1 MREIRLFE
9 TRILLWRG
17 AAAEAGE
24 NVRAIAGGTRAFV
37 LTDRNCRKIAEIVR
51 LSLAQAG
58 FAVIVE
64 ILPPGEARKSL
75 AQANRLYGSLLRAKA
90 DRATA
95 FVTVGGGVVGDL
107 GGFVAST
114 YMRGLPLF
122 HVPTTLLA
130 QVDASIG
137 GKTAVNLPQGKN
149 LVGTFYQPR
158 AVFLDPDTL
167 ASLPNRDYVGG
178 LAEVVKCAV
187 IRDAELFALM
197 DKNVDTLL
205 RRDTTILEEIIY
217 RTASIK
223 AAVVREDERES
234 GVRAILNYG
243 HTIGHALEA
252 ATGYRLYHGEAVAIG
267 MVVEAAMARTM
278 GMFSEKEELAQ
289 QHLLVRLGLTLRP
302 PHPSPKRMLAAME
315 FDKKSREGRLKF
327 ALPEAIGRARFGV
340 EVPDE
345 LVRKVVGA

>member
-1 MREIRLFE
+1 MREIRLFD
-9 TRILLWRG
+9 TRIFLWRG
-17 AAAEAGE
+17 ASAEVGE

-51 LSLAQAG
+51 LSLQQAG
-58 FAVIVE
+58 YAADLEV
-64 ILPPGEARKSL
+64 LLPGEARKSL

-95 FVTVGGGVVGDL
+95 FVAVGGGVVGDL

-167 ASLPNRDYVGG
+167 SSLPARDYVGG
-178 LAEVVKCAV
+178 LAEVVKCAM
-187 IRDAELFALM
+187 IRDAELFAVLE
-197 DKNVDTLL
+197 KNVDPLL
-205 RRDTTILEEIIY
+205 RRDVAILEEVVY
-217 RTASIK
+217 RSASIK
-223 AAVVREDERES
+223 AAVVQEDERES

-243 HTIGHALEA
+243 HTVGHAIESA
-252 ATGYRLYHGEAVAIG
+252 SGFRVHHGEAVAIG
-267 MVVEAAMARTM
+267 MHAESAMARELGILSAEAATAQGRLLLRLGLPLKNSQIPPRKVLAAMA
-278 GMFSEKEELAQ
+278 
-289 QHLLVRLGLTLRP
+289 
-302 PHPSPKRMLAAME
+302 
-315 FDKKSREGRLKF
+315 FDKKSLEGRLKF
-327 ALPEAIGRARFGV
+327 ALAEAIGWARFGV

-345 LVRKVVGA
+345 IARKALGL

>member
-1 MREIRLFE
+1 MREIRLFDS
-9 TRILLWRG
+9 RILLWRG
-17 AAAEAGE
+17 AAAEIGE

-37 LTDRNCRKIAEIVR
+37 LTDRNCRRIAEIVR
-51 LSLAQAG
+51 LSLAQAR
-58 FAVIVE
+58 FTVHVE
-64 ILPPGEARKSL
+64 VLPSGEVRKSL
-75 AQANRLYGSLLRAKA
+75 AQAHRLYGTLLRAKA

-137 GKTAVNLPQGKN
+137 GKTGVNLPQGKN

-167 ASLPNRDYVGG
+167 ASLPNREYVGG

-187 IRDAELFALM
+187 IRDADLFALLGQ
-197 DKNVDTLL
+197 NVEALL
-205 RRDTTILEEIIY
+205 RRDVALVEEVVF
-217 RTASIK
+217 RCASIK
-223 AAVVREDERES
+223 AAVVQEDERES

-252 ATGYRLYHGEAVAIG
+252 ASGYRLHHGEAVAIG
-267 MVVEAAMARTM
+267 MVAEAALAREVLLLSGEAATALDRLLLLLGLPLENFDVRPRRVLAAMA
-278 GMFSEKEELAQ
+278 
-289 QHLLVRLGLTLRP
+289 
-302 PHPSPKRMLAAME
+302 
-315 FDKKSREGRLKF
+315 FDKKSRDGRLKF
-327 ALPEAIGRARFGV
+327 ALPEAIGRARFDV